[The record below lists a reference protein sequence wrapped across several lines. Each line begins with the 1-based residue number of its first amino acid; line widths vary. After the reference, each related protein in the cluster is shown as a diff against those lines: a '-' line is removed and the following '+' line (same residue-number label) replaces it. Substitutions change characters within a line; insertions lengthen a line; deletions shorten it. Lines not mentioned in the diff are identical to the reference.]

1 MPFAGDEKVA
11 PRQEFESSQSGIVGV
26 VADGLVLA
34 QQKPRERF
42 RTSRAT
48 RRLLQTEWAV
58 LGSNRRPW
66 D

>member
-1 MPFAGDEKVA
+1 MPFAGEEKVA
-11 PRQEFESSQSGIVGV
+11 PRQEFEYRQSGI

-42 RTSRAT
+42 RTSRAA